1 MGKWWYET
9 PKSKSSAPCLLGD
22 TSGSSVLIIMQLG
35 GCVQPSTGPYM
46 PRIPNATIGPS
57 PYGEKIRVDRPRLQQ
72 QHKQYKHDQSC
83 SLMNKSGLRQIGLAD
98 NNRTSSDHKSRPVY
112 QKPASLGQYN
122 TSDELEATTAIWP
135 HEINSRRH
143 ALSLPQGLPLVYND
157 IDPARIEDV
166 WNRWRPADTK
176 DKTEVRCLGVENL
189 LTRHAVR
196 VSWAWLFFDF

>member
-1 MGKWWYET
+1 VMIRDTKVKKFCSLPPWGYKWIFCAHNHAAWWMCT
-9 PKSKSSAPCLLGD
+9 AIDRAIHAPD
-22 TSGSSVLIIMQLG
+22 TQCHHRPIALHEPDRV
-35 GCVQPSTGPYM
+35 VQF
-46 PRIPNATIGPS
+46 
-57 PYGEKIRVDRPRLQQ
+57 GEKIRVDRPRLQQ

-166 WNRWRPADTK
+166 
-176 DKTEVRCLGVENL
+176 
-189 LTRHAVR
+189 
-196 VSWAWLFFDF
+196 